1 MKRYISTKQTTLSFA
16 LPFEGTLNAQNRWVL
31 LGDNLPWDDLVS
43 IYTKTLDDHIGR
55 PSVDARVVIGAMFI
69 KHLRKLSD
77 EETVE
82 LVSENP
88 YMQYF
93 LGLSGF
99 QQTKIFDASLF
110 VTLRKRLGLDGLDKM
125 NDKIILFIQDLD
137 EKIAKSAEKEV
148 EIAEKEVETSGKEA
162 KNAEKEAK
170 NAEKE
175 DNLEGDSSKII
186 KKKEKNVKSV
196 KKSGRKVPKAKKKTT
211 KSGETTVKQAEAVK
225 TNAETGAI
233 THKGQLKID
242 ATVAPQYIAFPTDIN
257 LLNQARELS
266 EELIDAICSDKGQK
280 KPRTYREKARRDYL
294 NIARNRKKSKK
305 KLRKGIKQQLG
316 YLRRNLLNISILLKN
331 NYLENTLPSVWTTA
345 QQTQYKT
352 IITLHEQQQEMYK
365 SGKQSCANRIV
376 SLSQAHVRPIVR
388 GKAHRNT
395 EFGAKL
401 GLSTYNGLTRLDH
414 LSWDAYNETNDLKLQ
429 VERYHA
435 LHGYYPESVNADK
448 IYATRAN
455 YAYLKELGIRFVG
468 KSLGRPAKITQTAEA
483 KRTKQ
488 QELNQRNHIEGKIG
502 QAKNAYGLDSI
513 KAKTKTTSE
522 AWIAA
527 CVLATNLVTGLRRL
541 RQLFLSPIRYSTFSR
556 NYTFFIPQKR
566 IFAFFSKL

>member
-31 LGDNLPWDDLVS
+31 LGDNLPWDDLVAV
-43 IYTKTLDDHIGR
+43 YMKALDERIGR
-55 PSVDARVVIGAMFI
+55 PSVDARVAIGAVFI

-125 NDKIILFIQDLD
+125 NDEIILFIEDLD
-137 EKIAKSAEKEV
+137 EKIAKSAGKEV
-148 EIAEKEVETSGKEA
+148 EIAEKEVETIGKEVENVG
-162 KNAEKEAK
+162 KEEKT
-170 NAEKE
+170 
-175 DNLEGDSSKII
+175 EGDGSEII
-186 KKKEKNVKSV
+186 KKKEKSGKAV
-196 KKSGRKVPKAKKKTT
+196 KKSGRKVPKTKKKTP
-211 KSGETTVKQAEAVK
+211 KSAKSAVKQAEAVK
-225 TNAETGAI
+225 TNTETGAI

-242 ATVAPQYIAFPTDIN
+242 ATVAPQHIAFPTDIN

-294 NIARNRKKSKK
+294 NIARNRKKNKK

-331 NYLENTLPSVWTTA
+331 NYPENTLPSVWTTA
-345 QQTQYKT
+345 QQAQYKT

-376 SLSQAHVRPIVR
+376 SLSQAYVRPIVR

-401 GLSTYNGLTRLDH
+401 GLSTYNGVTRLDH
-414 LSWDAYNETNDLKLQ
+414 LSWDAYNEANDLRLQ

-455 YAYLKELGIRFVG
+455 YAYLKELGIRFIG

-556 NYTFFIPQKR
+556 NYTFFIPKKR
-566 IFAFFSKL
+566 VFAFFSEL

>member
-31 LGDNLPWDDLVS
+31 LGDNLPWDDLVTV
-43 IYTKTLDDHIGR
+43 YMQALDERIGR
-55 PSVDARVVIGAMFI
+55 PSVDARVAIGAMFI

-110 VTLRKRLGLDGLDKM
+110 VTLRKRLGLDGLDKI

-148 EIAEKEVETSGKEA
+148 EIAEKEA
-162 KNAEKEAK
+162 KL
-170 NAEKE
+170 AEKE
-175 DNLEGDSSKII
+175 DNLEGDGSKII
-186 KKKEKNVKSV
+186 KKKEKSGKSV
-196 KKSGRKVPKAKKKTT
+196 KKSGRKVPKTKKKTLKSA
-211 KSGETTVKQAEAVK
+211 KSGVKQAEAVK

-242 ATVAPQYIAFPTDIN
+242 ATVAPQQIAFPTDIN

-266 EELIDAICSDKGQK
+266 EKLIDAICSDKGQK

-331 NYLENTLPSVWTTA
+331 NYPENTLPSVWTTA
-345 QQTQYKT
+345 QQAQYKT

-376 SLSQAHVRPIVR
+376 SLSQAYVRPIVR

-502 QAKNAYGLDSI
+502 QAKNAYGLDSV

-527 CVLATNLVTGLRRL
+527 CILATNLVTGLRRL
-541 RQLFLSPIRYSTFSR
+541 RQLFLSPIPYSTFSR
-556 NYTFFIPQKR
+556 NYTFFIPKKR
-566 IFAFFSKL
+566 TLAFFSKL